1 MPTASETVLVDD
13 RKRTVRVHRL
23 QDHGSCSN
31 NTKSYTNDK
40 NDNKQKTIVSTNT

>member
-23 QDHGSCSN
+23 QYHDHVVIRLIILP
-31 NTKSYTNDK
+31 NDQ
-40 NDNKQKTIVSTNT
+40 NDNKQKTIVSNDT